1 MHLVSHQRLIDLT
14 YISGVYKY
22 QFTLIKTPN
31 PSKRAFYHTDS
42 QHMFVLYSSFVRKIN
57 NQLEKISK
65 CESDWTTMIGAMEER
80 ENCRTNSGY

>member
-22 QFTLIKTPN
+22 QFTLIKAPN

-42 QHMFVLYSSFVRKIN
+42 QHRS
-57 NQLEKISK
+57 
-65 CESDWTTMIGAMEER
+65 
-80 ENCRTNSGY
+80 NSTSIRRSLILHGKQVAGIEP